1 MFKAGKFYL
10 CIKKKDTSS
19 ESINSF
25 ISAVFGNNYGHYG
38 RDYKSGGRFT
48 RYYNYDDYEYA
59 DSCIGLFCEGHIYR
73 CFTDGAL
80 MDDMET
86 PVFIDDTSGYE
97 FEEVPFDNSDIEPI
111 VAKLCEK
118 CRCSIS
124 VIPSLKINGIILYSC
139 RVTVVGFK
147 STGVGEAMAENKIN
161 GLRRAYKEA
170 RKDLLTKTKLFK
182 SLYGYGI
189 Y

>member
-25 ISAVFGNNYGHYG
+25 ISTVFGNSYG
-38 RDYKSGGRFT
+38 REYKRGGRFP
-48 RYYNYDDYEYA
+48 RYYNYDEYA
-59 DSCIGLFCEGHIYR
+59 DSCVGLFYEGHIYR

-80 MDDMET
+80 IDGMET
-86 PVFIDDTSGYE
+86 PVFIGDTSGYE

-111 VAKLCEK
+111 ITKLREE
-118 CRCSIS
+118 CRCSVS
-124 VIPSLKINGIILYSC
+124 VIPSVKIGGMILYKC
-139 RVTVVGFK
+139 IVTVVGFK
-147 STGVGEAMAENKIN
+147 HIGIGEALADNKIN
-161 GLRRAYKEA
+161 ALRLAYREA
-170 RKDLLTKTKLFK
+170 RKNLLTKTKLYK
-182 SLYGYGI
+182 SLDGYGI

>member
-25 ISAVFGNNYGHYG
+25 ISAVFGNSYG
-38 RDYKSGGRFT
+38 REYKRGGRFP
-48 RYYNYDDYEYA
+48 RYYNYDEYA
-59 DSCIGLFCEGHIYR
+59 DSCVGLFYEGHIYR
-73 CFTDGAL
+73 CSTDGAL
-80 MDDMET
+80 IDAMET
-86 PVFIDDTSGYE
+86 LVFISDASGYK

-111 VAKLCEK
+111 ATKLREE

-124 VIPSLKINGIILYSC
+124 VIPSVKIGGMILYSC
-139 RVTVVGFK
+139 KVTVVGFK
-147 STGVGEAMAENKIN
+147 NTGVGEALAENKMN
-161 GLRRAYKEA
+161 GLRLAYREA
-170 RKDLLTKTKLFK
+170 RKNLLTKTKLFK
-182 SLYGYGI
+182 SLCGYGI

>member
-10 CIKKKDTSS
+10 CIKKMDTSS

-25 ISAVFGNNYGHYG
+25 ISAVFGNSYG
-38 RDYKSGGRFT
+38 REYKRGGRFA
-48 RYYNYDDYEYA
+48 RYYNYDEYA
-59 DSCIGLFCEGHIYR
+59 DSCVGLFCEGHIYR

-80 MDDMET
+80 IDDMET
-86 PVFIDDTSGYE
+86 PVFISDTSGYK

-111 VAKLCEK
+111 ATKLREE

-124 VIPSLKINGIILYSC
+124 VIPSVKIGGMILYSC
-139 RVTVVGFK
+139 KVTVVGFK
-147 STGVGEAMAENKIN
+147 NTGVGEALAENKMN
-161 GLRRAYKEA
+161 GLRLAYREA
-170 RKDLLTKTKLFK
+170 RKNLLTKTKLYK
-182 SLYGYGI
+182 SLDGYGI